1 MRVGERLKSDMSDVG
16 RRLGLAHPDHGV
28 DSVWTEQFQ
37 IHPNI
42 KGVHSGHQS
51 RTGLKL
57 RLRRANIPA

>member
-1 MRVGERLKSDMSDVG
+1 MSDVG

-42 KGVHSGHQS
+42 KGVLCTQGIKAAQ
-51 RTGLKL
+51 
-57 RLRRANIPA
+57 A

>member
-1 MRVGERLKSDMSDVG
+1 MRVGERLKNDMSDVG

-42 KGVHSGHQS
+42 KGVLCTQGIKAAQ
-51 RTGLKL
+51 
-57 RLRRANIPA
+57 A